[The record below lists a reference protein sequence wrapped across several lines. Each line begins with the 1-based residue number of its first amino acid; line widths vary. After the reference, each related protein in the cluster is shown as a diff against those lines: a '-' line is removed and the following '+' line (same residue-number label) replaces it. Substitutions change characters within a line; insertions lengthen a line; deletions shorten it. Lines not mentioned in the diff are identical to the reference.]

1 MQING
6 EESYRR
12 YIAKM
17 EAEGLMPPFEPDSV
31 VKGLMNE
38 FLERAKKGKQKYGT
52 DLDRTDLSLLEWIQH
67 FREEMMDGLLY
78 ICRVEQELKQK
89 QNNG

>member
-6 EESYRR
+6 EEDYRR
-12 YIAKM
+12 ALIAQQ
-17 EAEGLMPPFEPDSV
+17 EDSFEPDSV

-38 FLERAKKGKQKYGT
+38 FIERAKKGKQKYGT
-52 DLDRTDLSLLEWIQH
+52 DLDRTDLSLLDWIQH

-78 ICRVEQELKQK
+78 ICKIEQELKQK